1 MKRLLA
7 AWACGLA
14 AAFAAA
20 PGWACDP
27 GGIGGTGIDPGG
39 IGGTGQRADAELG
52 VLGVITGFASICVN
66 GIEVHFDAATPVALN
81 GEPASA
87 AALGVGQV
95 VAVRALGSGTQA
107 RAQAIDIVDAAVG
120 PLSAVES
127 GGELLQVQGQR
138 VRVGTATVFGGGL
151 SRAQLAAAQLGETI
165 RISGLRDAEGTIV
178 ATRVE
183 PAEPG
188 ARSAGADPAEPGLGR
203 FLVQGFVADVQPRAV
218 RVGATTF
225 TVTPGLGAQL
235 SRGQLVRVSGR
246 AESGNRIVE
255 RADILRAPF
264 DIRPERSLRAE
275 TGGERRGGQGGE
287 DRSGRGGGDIDRSG
301 RGGGDIDRSG
311 RSGPERVE
319 RVDRSG
325 RSERPER
332 PDRSGSNSGRN

>member
-14 AAFAAA
+14 AALAAA
-20 PGWACDP
+20 PGWACIDP

-39 IGGTGQRADAELG
+39 IGGTGQRAEAELG

-81 GEPASA
+81 GEPVSA

-120 PLSAVES
+120 PLSAVEG
-127 GGELLQVQGQR
+127 GGELLQIQGQR
-138 VRVGTATVFGGGL
+138 VRVGAATLFGGGL
-151 SRAQLAAAQLGETI
+151 SRTQLAAAQIGETM
-165 RISGLRDAEGTIV
+165 RVSGLRDAEGTIV
-178 ATRVE
+178 ATRIE
-183 PAEPG
+183 PAGPN
-188 ARSAGADPAEPGLGR
+188 ARAAGADPEEPGLGR

-225 TVTPGLGAQL
+225 AVAPELGSQL
-235 SRGQLVRVSGR
+235 SRGQLVRVAGR
-246 AESGNRIVE
+246 AEGGNRIVE
-255 RADILRAPF
+255 RADILRSPL
-264 DIRPERSLRAE
+264 DVRPERSLRAD
-275 TGGERRGGQGGE
+275 TGGERRSGREGGE
-287 DRSGRGGGDIDRSG
+287 DRSGRGGGDV
-301 RGGGDIDRSG
+301 DRSG

-319 RVDRSG
+319 RVERSG

-332 PDRSGSNSGRN
+332 SGGNSGRN